1 MKCTKPGTM
10 ENMTND
16 PQKRD
21 WNLEG
26 YYEIGETISV
36 VSELDGRKVTNFKD
50 LWVWKTGMELVKP
63 IYTVTRKLPKEEL
76 YGLSSQLRRAVVSV
90 PSNIAE
96 GWGRNKKGYLLLGL
110 SYSRGSLHEIETQLL
125 ACVELEFL
133 TQEDIQPL
141 LDKIAGISTGLLR
154 FMNNLEANR

>member
-1 MKCTKPGTM
+1 M

-16 PQKRD
+16 PVKRD
-21 WNLEG
+21 WNMNGL
-26 YYEIGETISV
+26 YDLGETISV
-36 VSELDGRKVTNFKD
+36 VAEQAGRKVNNFKD
-50 LWVWKTGMELVKP
+50 LWVWKTGMELLKP
-63 IYTVTRKLPKEEL
+63 VYQVTRKLPKEEL
-76 YGLSSQLRRAVVSV
+76 YGLTSQLRRAAVSV

-133 TQEDIQPL
+133 KHEDIQPL

-154 FMNNLEANR
+154 FMNNLESKR

>member
-1 MKCTKPGTM
+1 M

-16 PQKRD
+16 PLKHD
-21 WNLEG
+21 WNLNG
-26 YYEIGETISV
+26 LYELGETISV
-36 VSELDGRKVTNFKD
+36 VAEPDGRKVTNFKD
-50 LWVWKTGMELVKP
+50 LWVWKTSMELLKP

-76 YGLSSQLRRAVVSV
+76 YGLTSQLRRAAVSV

-125 ACVELEFL
+125 ACFELEFL
-133 TQEDIQPL
+133 THEDIQPL

-154 FMNNLEANR
+154 FMNNLESKR

>member
-1 MKCTKPGTM
+1 
-10 ENMTND
+10 MTND
-16 PQKRD
+16 PVKRD
-21 WNLEG
+21 WNMNGL
-26 YYEIGETISV
+26 YDLGETISV
-36 VSELDGRKVTNFKD
+36 VAEQDGRKVNNFKD
-50 LWVWKTGMELVKP
+50 LWVWKTGMELLKP
-63 IYTVTRKLPKEEL
+63 VYQVTRKLPKEEL
-76 YGLSSQLRRAVVSV
+76 YGLTSQLRRAAVSV

-133 TQEDIQPL
+133 KHEDIQPL

-154 FMNNLEANR
+154 FMNNLESKR

>member
-1 MKCTKPGTM
+1 M

-16 PQKRD
+16 PVKRD
-21 WNLEG
+21 WNMNGL
-26 YYEIGETISV
+26 YDLGETISV
-36 VSELDGRKVTNFKD
+36 VAEQDGRKVNNFKD
-50 LWVWKTGMELVKP
+50 LWVWKTGMELLKP
-63 IYTVTRKLPKEEL
+63 VYQVTRKLPKEEL
-76 YGLSSQLRRAVVSV
+76 YGLTSQLRRAAVSV

-125 ACVELEFL
+125 ACVELEL
-133 TQEDIQPL
+133 LKHEDIQPL

-154 FMNNLEANR
+154 FMNNLESKR

>member
-1 MKCTKPGTM
+1 MNGLY
-10 ENMTND
+10 D
-16 PQKRD
+16 
-21 WNLEG
+21 L
-26 YYEIGETISV
+26 GETISV
-36 VSELDGRKVTNFKD
+36 VAEQAGRKVNNFKD
-50 LWVWKTGMELVKP
+50 LWVWKTGMELLKP
-63 IYTVTRKLPKEEL
+63 VYQVTRKLPKEEL
-76 YGLSSQLRRAVVSV
+76 YGLTSQLRRAAVSV

-133 TQEDIQPL
+133 KHEDIQPL

-154 FMNNLEANR
+154 FMNNLESKR

>member
-1 MKCTKPGTM
+1 
-10 ENMTND
+10 MTND
-16 PQKRD
+16 PVKRD
-21 WNLEG
+21 WNMNGL
-26 YYEIGETISV
+26 YDLGETISV
-36 VSELDGRKVTNFKD
+36 VAEQAGRKVNNFKD
-50 LWVWKTGMELVKP
+50 LWVWKTGMELLKP
-63 IYTVTRKLPKEEL
+63 VYQVTRKLPKEEL
-76 YGLSSQLRRAVVSV
+76 YGLTSQLRRAAVSV

-133 TQEDIQPL
+133 KHEDIQPL

-154 FMNNLEANR
+154 FMNNLESKR

>member
-1 MKCTKPGTM
+1 MPA
-10 ENMTND
+10 MTND
-16 PQKRD
+16 PQNHD
-21 WNLEG
+21 WNLDGMHEP
-26 YYEIGETISV
+26 GESISV
-36 VSELDGRKVTNFKD
+36 VAEPDGRKVTNFKD
-50 LWVWKTGMELVKP
+50 LWVWKTSMQLLKP
-63 IYTVTRKLPKEEL
+63 IYQITRKLPKEEQ
-76 YGLSSQLRRAVVSV
+76 YGLVSQLRRASVSV

-133 TQEDIQPL
+133 TPADIQPL

-154 FMNNLEANR
+154 FMNTLETKR

>member
-1 MKCTKPGTM
+1 M

-16 PQKRD
+16 PVKRD
-21 WNLEG
+21 WNMNGL
-26 YYEIGETISV
+26 YDLGETISV
-36 VSELDGRKVTNFKD
+36 VAEQDGRKVNNFKD
-50 LWVWKTGMELVKP
+50 LWVWKTGMELLKP
-63 IYTVTRKLPKEEL
+63 VYQVTRKLPKEEL
-76 YGLSSQLRRAVVSV
+76 YGLTSQLRRAAVSV

-133 TQEDIQPL
+133 KHEDIQPL

-154 FMNNLEANR
+154 FMNNLESKR